1 MAVIYSQKT
10 GTFMT
15 KKGSLIIYIAMIIVG
30 IFGLFLYIEPSKD
43 KDDNAYA
50 STPKKIEKLQVAVLQ
65 RDIPEKTILK
75 RSDFIIKD
83 VLPEEVDKKNYLNV
97 TNELPINWAVNTS
110 LPADSYILANNAVKP
125 GSDEYLSMFLQAG
138 NVLYPFKLDAR
149 DSYLLNNIKPGSGV
163 DIYLS
168 YSRKTGNDGRPEIVS
183 PPHSI
188 EDSRLKPILKNKRV
202 LAIRTETAINS
213 TAELILEMQDK
224 DIKIIKG
231 LEVGNAKLV
240 LFPADTSVRGK
251 EYDHIRKGITPY
263 EKNWPESDDAIF
275 GSSMSGVTELRG

>member
-1 MAVIYSQKT
+1 MAVIYLHKT
-10 GTFMT
+10 GTFMA
-15 KKGSLIIYIAMIIVG
+15 KKGSLTIYIVMIIVG

-50 STPKKIEKLQVAVLQ
+50 STPKKIEKVQVAVLQ

-83 VLPEEVDKKNYLNV
+83 VLPEEVDKNNYLNV

-110 LPADSYILANNAVKP
+110 LPANSYILSNNVVKP

-138 NVLYPFKLDAR
+138 NVLYPFKLDAK

-168 YSRKTGNDGRPEIVS
+168 YSRKIGNDGRPEIVS

-188 EDSRLKPILKNKRV
+188 EDSRLKPILKSKRV
-202 LAIRTETAINS
+202 LAIRTESVLNS

-224 DIKIIKG
+224 DIKILKG

-240 LFPADTSVRGK
+240 LFPVDTSVRGK

-263 EKNWPESDDAIF
+263 EKNWPESEDAIF